1 QVQGKILP
9 SELLDR
15 NTWVRSLSF
24 GYTFIH
30 QTKHDAEGV
39 VKSNVAMEYLR
50 HKFVANL
57 SHRIYRHLSISW
69 DFRWQEREGS
79 YLSGGKLVPYHPYF
93 MLDAKMK
100 WEAPRYQLYVQAT
113 NLTNHRYYDLGSV
126 PQPGIC
132 VMAGA
137 RFKLKIKR

>member
-1 QVQGKILP
+1 M
-9 SELLDR
+9 
-15 NTWVRSLSF
+15 F
-24 GYTFIH
+24 
-30 QTKHDAEGV
+30 
-39 VKSNVAMEYLR
+39 
-50 HKFVANL
+50 
-57 SHRIYRHLSISW
+57 
-69 DFRWQEREGS
+69 
-79 YLSGGKLVPYHPYF
+79 
-93 MLDAKMK
+93 DAKMK